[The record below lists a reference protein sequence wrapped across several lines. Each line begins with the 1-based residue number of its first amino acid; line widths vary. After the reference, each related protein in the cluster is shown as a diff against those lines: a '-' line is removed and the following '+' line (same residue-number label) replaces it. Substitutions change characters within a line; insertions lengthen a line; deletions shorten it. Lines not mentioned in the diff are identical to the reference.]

1 MGAARPVHPASGGQ
15 VRAVPNPESGDLAAV
30 PGPGPGTGAVERVYG
45 SLRGGILDGTYPE
58 GARLGEVELAE
69 ALGVSRTPVREALR
83 RLGSEGLVETLPNK
97 GARVRTWSE
106 QELDDIFDL
115 RALLEGHA
123 AALAAGK
130 VSDQALAAMADL
142 LARMDAATE
151 AQAPDYDLIA
161 DLNGQFH
168 TAVVAASGNALL
180 PEVAQTFVHVP
191 IVVRT
196 FRRYSPERLRQSMR
210 QHRELLDALTRHDA
224 VWAEAAMRVHILS
237 ARPVLIEEGASGARL
252 DEFVKRRL
260 ASQDGT
266 GERTGRRPGQLAC
279 SCFEIGP

>member
-1 MGAARPVHPASGGQ
+1 MPRASGQRRPGE
-15 VRAVPNPESGDLAAV
+15 AVLNPGDQEPAAAH
-30 PGPGPGTGAVERVYG
+30 GPGAVERVYA

-69 ALGVSRTPVREALR
+69 TLGVSRTPVREALR
-83 RLGSEGLVETLPNK
+83 RLGSEGLVETLLNK

-123 AALAAGK
+123 AALAAPA
-130 VSDQALAAMADL
+130 VSDESLAAMAGL
-142 LARMDAATE
+142 LAQMEAAVG
-151 AQAPDYDLIA
+151 AGGAPDYDLIA
-161 DLNGQFH
+161 GLNGQFH
-168 TAVVAASGNALL
+168 AAVVGASGNALL

-237 ARPVLIEEGASGARL
+237 ARPVLRGSPPQA
-252 DEFVKRRL
+252 
-260 ASQDGT
+260 
-266 GERTGRRPGQLAC
+266 
-279 SCFEIGP
+279 